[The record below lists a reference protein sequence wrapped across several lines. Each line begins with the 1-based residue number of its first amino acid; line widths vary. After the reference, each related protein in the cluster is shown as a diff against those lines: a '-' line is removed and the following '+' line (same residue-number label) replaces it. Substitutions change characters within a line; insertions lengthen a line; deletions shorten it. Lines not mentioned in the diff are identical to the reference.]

1 MPVLGRPDRL
11 DIILE
16 YRLVR
21 GLLERLPGQPGAVPE
36 RPVFTACFKGAPVA
50 QQEGEKLLTRT
61 REL

>member
-1 MPVLGRPDRL
+1 
-11 DIILE
+11 LE